1 MHHLLISEEPNLR
14 LSDLL
19 EIDSTSAVSVLNGRG
34 ELDQDRQIPK
44 SPLTDILQRPVY
56 IPQLFSRLQIGLT
69 NAWNEFKSKY
79 DPYVGKP
86 SSTNS
91 TIPST
96 ATMISA
102 GSSVPTSSTS
112 YLPHDDTKTAD
123 IETVPIETLP
133 QLFASLVI
141 SYITLVS
148 DFYKGFYATRHHPMI
163 KIKFLNGLINREVKK
178 RNISWEVLWN
188 STCTTLNPIRIVK
201 VKEISY
207 GNTFNFKAQN
217 FICKIFNIQQA
228 SFEWVCWAGVTASIL
243 TPHLIFRELQ
253 AFRYCFFQ
261 GHAGYP
267 DTLIG
272 FLFAYIPLCFNALK
286 ECLQLVVTFI
296 QAPRFLYEEL
306 IEIHRSDEHVL
317 QNISLCGRKV
327 LSWSEKISVSDVRRA
342 CIKHGVS
349 PTELYMSANSS
360 TLMELLHE
368 FDGVPVPRQIRVF
381 ATLHNHD
388 YLHGHLNNDDYA
400 SGHLSLILPMEKVS
414 RRQLKQIR
422 QNFRTARE
430 NQIGIYFLY
439 LLHKRFNVLTKFLP
453 SVWTVVIFNYLSRRF
468 SITITE
474 ITRNKNS
481 LQQRANITCW
491 GHNLVDVLFFSPPQ
505 SNGSKCEYRFVGRI
519 PSDKASF
526 PLWLLLQVYRF
537 RFSNLV
543 TTSNWV

>member
-1 MHHLLISEEPNLR
+1 MSEHIRFLR
-14 LSDLL
+14 FK
-19 EIDSTSAVSVLNGRG
+19 
-34 ELDQDRQIPK
+34 IP
-44 SPLTDILQRPVY
+44 Y
-56 IPQLFSRLQIGLT
+56 I
-69 NAWNEFKSKY
+69 
-79 DPYVGKP
+79 
-86 SSTNS
+86 
-91 TIPST
+91 
-96 ATMISA
+96 
-102 GSSVPTSSTS
+102 
-112 YLPHDDTKTAD
+112 
-123 IETVPIETLP
+123 
-133 QLFASLVI
+133 
-141 SYITLVS
+141 
-148 DFYKGFYATRHHPMI
+148 
-163 KIKFLNGLINREVKK
+163 
-178 RNISWEVLWN
+178 
-188 STCTTLNPIRIVK
+188 
-201 VKEISY
+201 
-207 GNTFNFKAQN
+207 
-217 FICKIFNIQQA
+217 IQQA

-272 FLFAYIPLCFNALK
+272 FLFAYIPLCFNAFK
-286 ECLQLVVTFI
+286 ECLQLVGTFI

-368 FDGVPVPRQIRVF
+368 FDGVPVPKQIRVF
-381 ATLHNHD
+381 STLHNHD
-388 YLHGHLNNDDYA
+388 YLHGRLNNDDYT

-414 RRQLKQIR
+414 RKQLKQIR

-430 NQIGIYFLY
+430 NQIGIYFLF

-453 SVWTVVIFNYLSRRF
+453 SIWTVVIFNYLSRRF

-491 GHNLVDVLFFSPPQ
+491 GHSLVDVLFFSPPQ
-505 SNGSKCEYRFVGRI
+505 SNGSEC
-519 PSDKASF
+519 SF
-526 PLWLLLQVYRF
+526 HF
-537 RFSNLV
+537 NK
-543 TTSNWV
+543 

>member
-1 MHHLLISEEPNLR
+1 MIEHYYVVVRMHHLLISEEPNLR

-19 EIDSTSAVSVLNGRG
+19 EIDSTSTISVLNARG

-44 SPLTDILQRPVY
+44 SPLTDILQYPVY

-79 DPYVGKP
+79 DPYVGK
-86 SSTNS
+86 SSS
-91 TIPST
+91 
-96 ATMISA
+96 
-102 GSSVPTSSTS
+102 TSSTMFSAVETSAATTSTS
-112 YLPHDDTKTAD
+112 YFPHDDPKIPD
-123 IETVPIETLP
+123 NETIPIETLP

-141 SYITLVS
+141 SYITIAN
-148 DFYKGFYATRHHPMI
+148 DFYKGFYATRHYPVI
-163 KIKFLNGLINREVKK
+163 KMKFLNSLINREIKK

-188 STCTTLNPIRIVK
+188 SMCTTLNPIRIAK
-201 VKEISY
+201 VIFILLSINRHTENVEISM
-207 GNTFNFKAQN
+207 FFCL
-217 FICKIFNIQQA
+217 FVEQA

-272 FLFAYIPLCFNALK
+272 FMFAYIPLCYNALK
-286 ECLQLVVTFI
+286 ECLQLIGTFV
-296 QAPRFLYEEL
+296 QAPRFIYEEL

-327 LSWSEKISVSDVRRA
+327 ISWSKKISINDVRHA
-342 CIKHGVS
+342 CLKHGVS
-349 PTELYMSANSS
+349 QTELYMSANSS

-368 FDGVPVPRQIRVF
+368 FDGVAVPKQIRVF

-388 YLHGHLNNDDYA
+388 YLHGRLNNDNYE
-400 SGHLSLILPMEKVS
+400 SGHLSLILPMDRVS
-414 RRQLKQIR
+414 RKQLKQIR

-430 NQIGIYFLY
+430 NQIGIYFLF
-439 LLHKRFNVLTKFLP
+439 LLHKRFNILTKFLP
-453 SVWTVVIFNYLSRRF
+453 SMWTVIIFNYLSRRF

-491 GHNLVDVLFFSPPQ
+491 GHNLMDVLFFSPLQ
-505 SNGSKCEYRFVGRI
+505 SNGSKF
-519 PSDKASF
+519 SF
-526 PLWLLLQVYRF
+526 LSF
-537 RFSNLV
+537 IE
-543 TTSNWV
+543 